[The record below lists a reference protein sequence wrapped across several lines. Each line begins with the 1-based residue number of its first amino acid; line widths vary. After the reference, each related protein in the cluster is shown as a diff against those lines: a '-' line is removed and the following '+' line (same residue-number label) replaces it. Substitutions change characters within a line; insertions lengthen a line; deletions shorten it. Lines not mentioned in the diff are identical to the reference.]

1 MVLKQAN
8 SSLHSKHAGWV
19 LELKVKVAIL
29 VVDCIEQ
36 TPRKLLL
43 STCAAWQGGSI
54 LGSRGGKSGS
64 GGERREFVQLCCTE
78 RHSCVSKGG
87 GCCYRE
93 RCPLR
98 GHMPR
103 GEASPSPLA
112 ACAPT
117 RRAETF
123 RGVCRPPTNQR
134 PRTKSRGTFP
144 PMASSQL
151 PTSWGPPDAITAL
164 ALAATRRT
172 RKKATLSTG
181 ETFQL
186 C

>member
-1 MVLKQAN
+1 M
-8 SSLHSKHAGWV
+8 
-19 LELKVKVAIL
+19 
-29 VVDCIEQ
+29 DCIEQ
-36 TPRKLLL
+36 TPGKLLL
-43 STCAAWQGGSI
+43 STCAARQGGSI
-54 LGSRGGKSGS
+54 LGSRGRQKRIR
-64 GGERREFVQLCCTE
+64 GERKGGSLCN
-78 RHSCVSKGG
+78 CVAQRGTAAYGRGEG

-112 ACAPT
+112 ACATT

-123 RGVCRPPTNQR
+123 RGVSRLPTNQR
-134 PRTKSRGTFP
+134 PRTKSRGLFP